1 MGLTKDQ
8 PSSRRSLWHRR
19 PATCLVAAYALAAL
33 VWLGWK
39 TTQGNSLAALF
50 FTAEQ
55 RAQLALNEGDY
66 GAAAGFFPDAY
77 RQGLAQYYAEDFETA
92 IETLSEVDSTEG
104 LFALANAYGQA
115 RNYLYSLYTY
125 DLVLERDPDHAAAI
139 HNREIVNRI
148 VEEMKLMGDS
158 QQQGENDPK
167 RSQEINPPPGMDDD
181 MEEHNDI
188 GPRPPPEQWT
198 ADQLLNDPEMADLW
212 MQQVQSDPADF
223 LATKFAIQQDA
234 RTAPP
239 PAAETETG
247 EETE

>member
-1 MGLTKDQ
+1 MGLTANQ
-8 PSSRRSLWHRR
+8 SSSRRPLWRRR
-19 PATCLVAAYALAAL
+19 PATCLVVAYAIAA
-33 VWLGWK
+33 VAWLGWK
-39 TTQGNSLAALF
+39 TIQGDSLASLF
-50 FTAEQ
+50 FTTEQ
-55 RAQLALNEGDY
+55 RAQLALNDADY
-66 GAAAGFFPDAY
+66 NAAAGFFPDAY
-77 RQGLAQYYAEDFETA
+77 RKGLAQYYAEDFETA

-115 RNYLYSLYTY
+115 RNYLYSVYAY

-139 HNREIVNRI
+139 HNREIVNKI
-148 VEEMKLMGDS
+148 VEEMKMMGDS

-181 MEEHNDI
+181 MEEHNEI

-223 LATKFAIQQDA
+223 LSAKFALQLQA
-234 RTAPP
+234 RTAL
-239 PAAETETG
+239 PAAATETG
-247 EETE
+247 EDTE